1 MAMTDQPTPPSS
13 QPGAATLPQRSPPI
27 RAELPKFK
35 VLLHNDDINDLDFV
49 VDTIMELAAVSQ
61 QAAVQIAVEADT
73 HGLAMILV
81 THKERA
87 ELYTEQFASKGL
99 TTTMEPQ
106 V

>member
-1 MAMTDQPTPPSS
+1 MADQSTPPSP
-13 QPGAATLPQRSPPI
+13 QPGAATLPQKTPPK
-27 RAELPKFK
+27 RAELPRFR

-49 VDTIMELAAVSQ
+49 IDTIMELAAVSQ

-73 HGLAMILV
+73 NGLAMILV

-99 TTTMEPQ
+99 ITTMEPEA
-106 V
+106 

>member
-1 MAMTDQPTPPSS
+1 MAEQPAPTSS
-13 QPGAATLPQRSPPI
+13 QPGTETLPQKSPPI
-27 RAELPKFK
+27 RAELPRFK

-49 VDTIMELAAVSQ
+49 IDTIMELAAVSQ

-73 HGLAMILV
+73 NGLAMILV

-99 TTTMEPQ
+99 ITTMEPL